1 MQMRAVKSSML
12 THAGFDESTGT
23 LALRFSSGKE
33 YHHTGVPRSKFESL
47 IAAPSAGKF
56 YNEHVRGKHPFTV
69 RERKP

>member
-1 MQMRAVKSSML
+1 MQMHAVKSSMI

-23 LALRFSSGKE
+23 LALRFQSGRE
-33 YHHTGVPRSKFESL
+33 YHHTGVPKAKFDGL

-56 YNEHVRGKHPFTV
+56 YNAHVRGKHPFIV